1 MIEQHAGYVAYEYQE
16 RTVEQRYASYYEDNY
31 GCFGWQVETQQ
42 PPRKTEVQGRV
53 MLRLKRDRHIPNKTE
68 LTRLQ
73 RQFEAIMEDV
83 RRLENSAQ
91 SQATIAGLGCGLA
104 GTVFMGG
111 STFAITAAAPIV
123 WLCAVLAVPGF
134 ILWGAAYPLYR
145 YVRKRRAREVQ
156 PLVEG
161 KLDEMYEVCEKAS
174 RLLEV

>member
-1 MIEQHAGYVAYEYQE
+1 MIEQHAGFVAYEYQE
-16 RTVEQRYASYYEDNY
+16 HTVEQRYASYYEDGY
-31 GCFGWQVETQQ
+31 GYFGWQLETQQ
-42 PPRKTEVQGRV
+42 PHGVELQGRET
-53 MLRLKRDRHIPNKTE
+53 LRLKRDRHIPNKTE

-83 RRLENSAQ
+83 RRLEHS
-91 SQATIAGLGCGLA
+91 SEHLATMAALGCGMA

-111 STFAITAAAPIV
+111 STFAITATTPIV

-145 YVRKRRAREVQ
+145 YVQKRRAREVQ

-174 RLLEV
+174 RLLEA

>member
-1 MIEQHAGYVAYEYQE
+1 MIEQYAGFVAYEYQE
-16 RTVEQRYASYYEDNY
+16 RTVEQRYASYYEDGY
-31 GCFGWQVETQQ
+31 GYFGWQVEAQLIT
-42 PPRKTEVQGRV
+42 RNTEERV
-53 MLRLKRDRHIPNKTE
+53 LLRLKRDRRIPNKTE

-83 RRLENSAQ
+83 RRLEHSVQN
-91 SQATIAGLGCGLA
+91 QATMASLGCGLA

-111 STFAITAAAPIV
+111 STFAVTAATPIV

-134 ILWGAAYPLYR
+134 LLWGAAYPLYR
-145 YVRKRRAREVQ
+145 YVRKRRAQEVQ

-174 RLLEV
+174 RLLEE

>member
-1 MIEQHAGYVAYEYQE
+1 MIEQHAGCVAYEYQE
-16 RTVEQRYASYYEDNY
+16 RTVEQRYAPYYKDGY
-31 GCFGWQVETQQ
+31 GCFGWQAEQQ
-42 PPRKTEVQGRV
+42 PRGVELQGRV
-53 MLRLKRDRHIPNKTE
+53 PLRLRRDRHIPNKME

-83 RRLENSAQ
+83 RRLEHSVQNQ
-91 SQATIAGLGCGLA
+91 STIAGLGCGLA

-111 STFAITAAAPIV
+111 STFAITAAEPIV

-145 YVRKRRAREVQ
+145 YVQKRRAQEVQ

-174 RLLEV
+174 RLLEA

>member
-1 MIEQHAGYVAYEYQE
+1 MIEQHAGFVAYEYQE
-16 RTVEQRYASYYEDNY
+16 HTVEQRYASYYEDGY
-31 GCFGWQVETQQ
+31 GYFGWQVETQQ
-42 PPRKTEVQGRV
+42 PHGVELQGRET
-53 MLRLKRDRHIPNKTE
+53 LRLKRDRHIPNKTE

-91 SQATIAGLGCGLA
+91 NQATMAALGCGMA

-145 YVRKRRAREVQ
+145 YVQKRRTREVQ
-156 PLVEG
+156 PLVED

-174 RLLEV
+174 RLLEA

>member
-1 MIEQHAGYVAYEYQE
+1 MIEQHAGFVAYEYQE
-16 RTVEQRYASYYEDNY
+16 HTVEQRYASYYEDGY
-31 GCFGWQVETQQ
+31 GYFGWQLETQQ
-42 PPRKTEVQGRV
+42 PHGVELQGRET
-53 MLRLKRDRHIPNKTE
+53 LRLKRDRHIPNKTE

-111 STFAITAAAPIV
+111 STFAITATTPIV

-145 YVRKRRAREVQ
+145 YVQKRRAREVQ

-174 RLLEV
+174 RLLEA

>member
-1 MIEQHAGYVAYEYQE
+1 MIEQHAGFVAYEYQE
-16 RTVEQRYASYYEDNY
+16 HTVEQRYASYYEDGY
-31 GCFGWQVETQQ
+31 GYFGWQVETQQ
-42 PPRKTEVQGRV
+42 PHGVELQGRET
-53 MLRLKRDRHIPNKTE
+53 LRLKRDRHIPNKTE

-73 RQFEAIMEDV
+73 RQFEAIMNDV

-145 YVRKRRAREVQ
+145 YVQKQRAREVQ

-174 RLLEV
+174 RLLEA

>member
-1 MIEQHAGYVAYEYQE
+1 MIEQHAGFVAYEYQE
-16 RTVEQRYASYYEDNY
+16 HTVEQRYASYYEDGY
-31 GCFGWQVETQQ
+31 GCFGWQAEQQ
-42 PPRKTEVQGRV
+42 PRSVELQGRV
-53 MLRLKRDRHIPNKTE
+53 TLHLRRDRHIPNKME

-83 RRLENSAQ
+83 RRLEHS
-91 SQATIAGLGCGLA
+91 SEHLATMAALGCGMA
-104 GTVFMGG
+104 GTVCMGG

-145 YVRKRRAREVQ
+145 YVQKRRAREVQ

-161 KLDEMYEVCEKAS
+161 RLDEMYEVCEKAS
-174 RLLEV
+174 RLLEA

>member
-1 MIEQHAGYVAYEYQE
+1 MIEQHAGFVAYEYQE
-16 RTVEQRYASYYEDNY
+16 HTVEQRYASYYEDGY
-31 GCFGWQVETQQ
+31 GYFGWQVETQQ
-42 PPRKTEVQGRV
+42 PHGVELQGRET
-53 MLRLKRDRHIPNKTE
+53 LRLKRDRHIPNKTE

-83 RRLENSAQ
+83 RRLEHS
-91 SQATIAGLGCGLA
+91 SEHLATMAALGCGMA

-145 YVRKRRAREVQ
+145 YVQKRRAQEVQ

-174 RLLEV
+174 RLLEA

>member
-1 MIEQHAGYVAYEYQE
+1 MIEQHSGFVAYEYQE
-16 RTVEQRYASYYEDNY
+16 HTVEQRYASYYEDNY
-31 GCFGWQVETQQ
+31 GCFGGQVEL
-42 PPRKTEVQGRV
+42 QGRET
-53 MLRLKRDRHIPNKTE
+53 LRLKRDRHIPNRME

-83 RRLENSAQ
+83 RRLEHSVQNQ
-91 SQATIAGLGCGLA
+91 STIAGLGCGLA

-111 STFAITAAAPIV
+111 STFAITAAEPIV

-145 YVRKRRAREVQ
+145 YVQKRRAQEVQ

-174 RLLEV
+174 RLLEA

>member
-1 MIEQHAGYVAYEYQE
+1 MIEQHAGFVAYEYQE
-16 RTVEQRYASYYEDNY
+16 HTVEQRYASYYEDGY
-31 GCFGWQVETQQ
+31 GYFGWQVETQQ
-42 PPRKTEVQGRV
+42 PHGVEQQGRET
-53 MLRLKRDRHIPNKTE
+53 LRLKRDRHIPNKTE

-91 SQATIAGLGCGLA
+91 NQATMAALGCGMA

-134 ILWGAAYPLYR
+134 ILWGTAYPLYR
-145 YVRKRRAREVQ
+145 YVQKRRAREIQ

-174 RLLEV
+174 RLLEA

>member
-1 MIEQHAGYVAYEYQE
+1 M
-16 RTVEQRYASYYEDNY
+16 EQRYASYYEDNY
-31 GCFGWQVETQQ
+31 GCFGWQVEQQ
-42 PPRKTEVQGRV
+42 PHGVELQGRET
-53 MLRLKRDRHIPNKTE
+53 LRLKRDRHIPNRME

-83 RRLENSAQ
+83 RRLEHSVQN
-91 SQATIAGLGCGLA
+91 QATIAGLGCGLA

-145 YVRKRRAREVQ
+145 YVQKRRAQEVQ

-174 RLLEV
+174 RLLEA

>member
-1 MIEQHAGYVAYEYQE
+1 MIEQHAGFVAYEYQE
-16 RTVEQRYASYYEDNY
+16 HTVEQRYASYYEDGY
-31 GCFGWQVETQQ
+31 GYFGWQVETQQ
-42 PPRKTEVQGRV
+42 PHGVELQGRET
-53 MLRLKRDRHIPNKTE
+53 LRLKRDRHILNKTE

-83 RRLENSAQ
+83 RRLEHSVQN
-91 SQATIAGLGCGLA
+91 QATMASLGCGLV

-111 STFAITAAAPIV
+111 STFAVTAATPIV

-134 ILWGAAYPLYR
+134 ILWGASYPLYR
-145 YVRKRRAREVQ
+145 YVQHRRAREVQ

-174 RLLEV
+174 RLLED

>member
-1 MIEQHAGYVAYEYQE
+1 MIEQHAGFVAYEYQE
-16 RTVEQRYASYYEDNY
+16 HTVEQRYASYYEDGY
-31 GCFGWQVETQQ
+31 GYFGWQVETQQ
-42 PPRKTEVQGRV
+42 PHGVELQGRET
-53 MLRLKRDRHIPNKTE
+53 LRLKRDRHIPNKTE

-83 RRLENSAQ
+83 RRLEHS
-91 SQATIAGLGCGLA
+91 SEHLATMAALGCGMA

-145 YVRKRRAREVQ
+145 YVQKRRAREIQ

-161 KLDEMYEVCEKAS
+161 KLDEMYEVCKKAS
-174 RLLEV
+174 RLLEA

>member
-1 MIEQHAGYVAYEYQE
+1 M
-16 RTVEQRYASYYEDNY
+16 
-31 GCFGWQVETQQ
+31 
-42 PPRKTEVQGRV
+42 
-53 MLRLKRDRHIPNKTE
+53 E

-83 RRLENSAQ
+83 RRLEHSVQNQ
-91 SQATIAGLGCGLA
+91 STIAGLGCGLA

-111 STFAITAAAPIV
+111 STFAITAAEPIV

-145 YVRKRRAREVQ
+145 YVQKRRAQEVQ

-174 RLLEV
+174 RLLEA

>member
-1 MIEQHAGYVAYEYQE
+1 MIEQHAGFVAYESQE
-16 RTVEQRYASYYEDNY
+16 HTVEQRYASYYEDNY
-31 GCFGWQVETQQ
+31 GCFGWQVEL
-42 PPRKTEVQGRV
+42 QGRET
-53 MLRLKRDRHIPNKTE
+53 LRLKRDRHIPNRME

-83 RRLENSAQ
+83 RRLEHSVQNQ
-91 SQATIAGLGCGLA
+91 STIAGLGCGLA

-111 STFAITAAAPIV
+111 STFAITAAEPIV

-145 YVRKRRAREVQ
+145 YVQKRRAQEVQ

-174 RLLEV
+174 RLLEA

>member
-1 MIEQHAGYVAYEYQE
+1 MIEQHAGFVAYEYQE
-16 RTVEQRYASYYEDNY
+16 HTVEQRYASYYQDNY
-31 GCFGWQVETQQ
+31 GCFGWQVETQ
-42 PPRKTEVQGRV
+42 PHGAELQGREILH
-53 MLRLKRDRHIPNKTE
+53 LRRDRHIPNKTE

-83 RRLENSAQ
+83 RRLEHSVEQRAV
-91 SQATIAGLGCGLA
+91 IAGLGCGLA

-111 STFAITAAAPIV
+111 STFAVTAAMPIV

-134 ILWGAAYPLYR
+134 LLWGAAYPLYR
-145 YVRKRRAREVQ
+145 CVQKRRAQEVQ

-174 RLLEV
+174 SLLEE

>member
-1 MIEQHAGYVAYEYQE
+1 MIEQHAGFVAYEYQE
-16 RTVEQRYASYYEDNY
+16 HTVEQRYASYYEDNY
-31 GCFGWQVETQQ
+31 GYFGWQVEQQ
-42 PPRKTEVQGRV
+42 PHGVELQGRET
-53 MLRLKRDRHIPNKTE
+53 LRLKRDRHIPNRME

-73 RQFEAIMEDV
+73 RQFEAIKEDV
-83 RRLENSAQ
+83 RRLEHSVQN
-91 SQATIAGLGCGLA
+91 QATIAGLGCGLA

-134 ILWGAAYPLYR
+134 ILWGAAYPLYL
-145 YVRKRRAREVQ
+145 YVQKRRAQEVQ

-174 RLLEV
+174 RLLEA

>member
-16 RTVEQRYASYYEDNY
+16 HTVEQRYASHDRDNC
-31 GCFGWQVETQQ
+31 GCFGWQVEANK
-42 PPRKTEVQGRV
+42 PHGAELPDKVI
-53 MLRLKRDRHIPNKTE
+53 LRLKRDRHIPNRTE

-73 RQFEAIMEDV
+73 RKFEAIMEDV
-83 RRLENSAQ
+83 RRLEGSGER
-91 SQATIAGLGCGLA
+91 QATVVSLACGLA

-111 STFAITAAAPIV
+111 STFAVTAATPIV

-134 ILWGAAYPLYR
+134 TLWGAAYPLCR
-145 YVRKRRAREVQ
+145 YVRKRRTREVQ

-174 RLLEV
+174 RLLEA

>member
-1 MIEQHAGYVAYEYQE
+1 MIEQHAGFVAYEYQE
-16 RTVEQRYASYYEDNY
+16 HTVEQRYASYYEDNY
-31 GCFGWQVETQQ
+31 GCFGWQVEQQ
-42 PPRKTEVQGRV
+42 PHGVELQGRET
-53 MLRLKRDRHIPNKTE
+53 LRLKRDRHIPNRME

-83 RRLENSAQ
+83 RRLEHSVQN
-91 SQATIAGLGCGLA
+91 QATIAGLGCGLA

-145 YVRKRRAREVQ
+145 YVQKRRAQEVQ

-174 RLLEV
+174 RLLEA

>member
-1 MIEQHAGYVAYEYQE
+1 MIEQHAGFVAYEYQE
-16 RTVEQRYASYYEDNY
+16 HTVEQRYASYYEGGY
-31 GCFGWQVETQQ
+31 GYFGWQVETQQ
-42 PPRKTEVQGRV
+42 PHGVELQGRET
-53 MLRLKRDRHIPNKTE
+53 LRLKRDRHIPNKTE

-83 RRLENSAQ
+83 RRLEHS
-91 SQATIAGLGCGLA
+91 SEHLATMAALGCGMA

-145 YVRKRRAREVQ
+145 YVQKRRAREVQ

-174 RLLEV
+174 RLLEA

>member
-1 MIEQHAGYVAYEYQE
+1 MIEQHAGFVAYEYQE
-16 RTVEQRYASYYEDNY
+16 HTVEKRYASYYKDGY
-31 GCFGWQVETQQ
+31 GYFGWQVETQQ
-42 PPRKTEVQGRV
+42 PHGVELQGRET
-53 MLRLKRDRHIPNKTE
+53 LRLKRDRHIPNRME

-83 RRLENSAQ
+83 RRLEHSVQN
-91 SQATIAGLGCGLA
+91 QATIAGLGCGLA

-145 YVRKRRAREVQ
+145 YVQKQRAQEVL

-174 RLLEV
+174 RLLEA

>member
-1 MIEQHAGYVAYEYQE
+1 MIEQHAGFVAYEYQE
-16 RTVEQRYASYYEDNY
+16 HTVEQRYASYYEDGY
-31 GCFGWQVETQQ
+31 GYFGWQVETQQ
-42 PPRKTEVQGRV
+42 PHGVELQGRET
-53 MLRLKRDRHIPNKTE
+53 LRLKRDRHIPNKTE

-73 RQFEAIMEDV
+73 RQFEAIMNDV
-83 RRLENSAQ
+83 RRLEHSVQN
-91 SQATIAGLGCGLA
+91 QATIAGLGCGLA

-145 YVRKRRAREVQ
+145 YVQKRRAQEVQ

-174 RLLEV
+174 RLLEA

>member
-1 MIEQHAGYVAYEYQE
+1 MIEQHAGFVAYEYQE
-16 RTVEQRYASYYEDNY
+16 HTVEQRYASYYQDNY
-31 GCFGWQVETQQ
+31 GCFGWQVEQQ
-42 PPRKTEVQGRV
+42 PHGVELQGQET
-53 MLRLKRDRHIPNKTE
+53 LRLKRDSHIPNKTE

-83 RRLENSAQ
+83 RRLEHSVQN
-91 SQATIAGLGCGLA
+91 QATIASLGCGLA

-111 STFAITAAAPIV
+111 STFAITAATPIV

-134 ILWGAAYPLYR
+134 VLWGAAYPLYQ
-145 YVRKRRAREVQ
+145 YVQKRRAQEVQ

-174 RLLEV
+174 RLLEA